1 MEKWVKDLIAPWVTT
16 RKQVPEVAGVNGLK
30 RSINAAALAL
40 CPLFLF
46 LLSLSVVGLN
56 LYLPLTQALS
66 GSPVSAACC
75 HCPSVS
81 FDTAI
86 SSLLL
91 GNFLGFPKTTWFY
104 LLFNGDPSS
113 SSSCPLSLSPLPV
126 NSVGTQSSILDPLTS
141 LGHSIQSWTFQEIYV
156 STTWIFIYTS
166 TLQLAPNSKFND
178 GHGLSTEVSGR

>member
-1 MEKWVKDLIAPWVTT
+1 MLT
-16 RKQVPEVAGVNGLK
+16 
-30 RSINAAALAL
+30 L

-46 LLSLSVVGLN
+46 LLSLSVVGLS
-56 LYLPLTQALS
+56 LYLPLTRALS

-104 LLFNGDPSS
+104 LPFNGDPSS
-113 SSSCPLSLSPLPV
+113 SSSCPLSLSPPPV
-126 NSVGTQSSILDPLTS
+126 NSVGTQSSVLDPFPS
-141 LGHSIQSWTFQEIYV
+141 LGHSIQSWAFQEIYV
-156 STTWIFIYTS
+156 STTRIFTPLHYNLLQTPDLNLTMGMVSPLKCLVDRQNSAGFIWVIGTPHLYPLHGCAYS
-166 TLQLAPNSKFND
+166 TV
-178 GHGLSTEVSGR
+178 EVIQS